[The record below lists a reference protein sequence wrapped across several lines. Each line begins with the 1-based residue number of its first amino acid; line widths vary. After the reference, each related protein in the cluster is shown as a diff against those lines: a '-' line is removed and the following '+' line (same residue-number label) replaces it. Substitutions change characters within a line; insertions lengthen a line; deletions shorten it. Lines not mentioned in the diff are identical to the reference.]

1 MRNEQRRHVCAAC
14 HCGIRWLEVL
24 AQFSLLDKR
33 ARKNEGILQAINLP
47 KCDVEK
53 GVAEIGPLGLVLAAE
68 RRMVG
73 IGRGDY
79 QYVGVRETGD
89 KDYANS
95 IDQDS
100 ALRTPR
106 LRRLGRR
113 RRNQFDAGLCRPL

>member
-1 MRNEQRRHVCAAC
+1 MRAVSSWTRNKQRLHVCAAC
-14 HCGIRWLEVL
+14 HYGIRWLEAL

-53 GVAEIGPLGLVLAAE
+53 GVAEIGPLGLVLATE

-79 QYVGVRETGD
+79 EYVGVRE
-89 KDYANS
+89 
-95 IDQDS
+95 
-100 ALRTPR
+100 
-106 LRRLGRR
+106 
-113 RRNQFDAGLCRPL
+113 AGIKIPE